1 MRCAAT
7 ADRLTAARQKPGLS
21 AETLLRSRAWVGNGQ
36 RLRGVARMLSQGKP
50 LDVVVFGG
58 SITLGA
64 RHTRPLLSL
73 ALACPPPRAARS
85 LDERH
90 AVMFAAHGVERGM
103 WETGFPARLGTWL
116 NDMFPARPFSNP
128 LCSTLPPRVQLH
140 AVGVTATAG
149 RPLTAAATSALSR
162 ANLSLSL
169 SPSLRVASP
178 SQTSLGTACSTWAAG
193 GRASAASRS
202 A

>member
-73 ALACPPPRAARS
+73 ALACPPPRAS
-85 LDERH
+85 
-90 AVMFAAHGVERGM
+90 MS
-103 WETGFPARLGTWL
+103 GT
-116 NDMFPARPFSNP
+116 R
-128 LCSTLPPRVQLH
+128 
-140 AVGVTATAG
+140 
-149 RPLTAAATSALSR
+149 
-162 ANLSLSL
+162 
-169 SPSLRVASP
+169 
-178 SQTSLGTACSTWAAG
+178 
-193 GRASAASRS
+193 
-202 A
+202 